1 MTTAARID
9 RMALKEKLESDVKTA
24 MLAKNEV
31 VRDTL
36 RLLLAEFKRLDV
48 QEGKT
53 ITPDIEQ
60 DVLLKAVKMRQQS
73 IAEFEK
79 AGRADLVA
87 KEKAELA
94 VIQGYLPKSLSDA
107 EAETAIKALM
117 TELKITSKK
126 DMGTLM
132 KAVMAK
138 YKGQIDGKK
147 TQELLG
153 KLLT

>member
-1 MTTAARID
+1 
-9 RMALKEKLESDVKTA
+9 MALKEKLEADVKTA

-36 RLLLAEFKRLDV
+36 RLILSELKRLDL
-48 QEGKT
+48 QEGKE
-53 ITPDIEQ
+53 ITPDIET

-94 VIQGYLPKSLSDA
+94 VIQNYLPKSMSDA
-107 EAETAIKALM
+107 EVESAIKALM
-117 TELKITSKK
+117 AELKITTKK

-153 KLLT
+153 KLLA

>member
-1 MTTAARID
+1 
-9 RMALKEKLESDVKTA
+9 MALKEKLEADVKTA

-36 RLLLAEFKRLDV
+36 RLILSELKRLDL
-48 QEGKT
+48 QEGKE
-53 ITPDIEQ
+53 ITPDIET

-73 IAEFEK
+73 IAEFDK

-94 VIQGYLPKSLSDA
+94 VIQNYLPKSMSDA
-107 EAETAIKALM
+107 EVESAIKALM

-138 YKGQIDGKK
+138 YKGQIDGKLAQK
-147 TQELLG
+147 IISELLP
-153 KLLT
+153 

>member
-1 MTTAARID
+1 
-9 RMALKEKLESDVKTA
+9 MALKEKLEADVKTA

-36 RLLLAEFKRLDV
+36 RLLLSEFKRLDV

-53 ITPDIEQ
+53 ITPEIEQ

-79 AGRADLVA
+79 AGRAELVA

-94 VIQGYLPKSLSDA
+94 VIQSYLPKALSDDEVKA
-107 EAETAIKALM
+107 GVQALM
-117 TELKITSKK
+117 SELKITSKK

-138 YKGQIDGKK
+138 YKGQVDGKK
-147 TQELLG
+147 VQAILAELL
-153 KLLT
+153 T

>member
-1 MTTAARID
+1 
-9 RMALKEKLESDVKTA
+9 MALKEKLEADVKTA
-24 MLAKNEV
+24 MLAKNEI

-36 RLLLAEFKRLDV
+36 RLLLSELKRLDL
-48 QEGKT
+48 QEGKV

-73 IAEFEK
+73 IAEFDK

-94 VIQGYLPKSLSDA
+94 VIQGYLPKSLSDG
-107 EAETAIKALM
+107 EAESAIKSLM
-117 TELKITSKK
+117 SELNITSKK

-153 KLLT
+153 RLLT